1 MPTGKQKAEKFREIY
16 RNVYPHVVLKSFSFV
31 ACSRELYI
39 LPTTPIYAT
48 NFLTL
53 LYEEVNAKN
62 KGVEEAESSQDD
74 LEEA

>member
-1 MPTGKQKAEKFREIY
+1 
-16 RNVYPHVVLKSFSFV
+16 LKSFSFFDFL
-31 ACSRELYI
+31 RELYI

-62 KGVEEAESSQDD
+62 KGVEEAEPSQLD